1 MKKLIHWLLMLS
13 MLSFLLPAGAAEEEL
28 KFVVR
33 NGSREEKKIALTVD
47 DFFDTSW
54 GWQIRDMWHDFGIT
68 GTFFPL
74 GMSILPE
81 DREEWQR
88 AIDDGIEIGS
98 HNWGHYKMG
107 SSDDLSILSSL
118 GRTQQTLDAVLGYH
132 YQIHCFRPPFGNT
145 TDEKGDGTVFHRAVK
160 FFGYSHIILWDVS
173 QTDPEMALRK
183 AKNGS
188 ILLFH
193 TRKRITTACRRSSP
207 GCSRKAFRWSPSAIF
222 WASGPMRSVRSS
234 MYTGRKTI
242 RGDNS
247 FRPWSME
254 VFFKYTFIRRDC
266 L

>member
-54 GWQIRDMWHDFGIT
+54 GWKIRDMWHDFGVT

-173 QTDPEMALRK
+173 QTDPEIALRK
-183 AKNGS
+183 IKNGS

-193 TRKRITTACRRSSP
+193 TRKKDYDCMQAIIPRLLEEGFQMVTVSDLLGFGPNEISEELYVY
-207 GCSRKAFRWSPSAIF
+207 RKED
-222 WASGPMRSVRSS
+222 
-234 MYTGRKTI
+234 YQGR
-242 RGDNS
+242 
-247 FRPWSME
+247 
-254 VFFKYTFIRRDC
+254 
-266 L
+266 